1 MKVLCIDTRNPKHP
15 HLLKP
20 EHYIHEGHTYTVC
33 GSYFDKRDSHEYY
46 YLVERQM
53 KPLTSYRAS
62 RFVPLSDIDEAI
74 ILREGMVVSD
84 SNSRKISVPVKAVVL

>member
-20 EHYIHEGHTYTVC
+20 EHYIYQGETYNVC
-33 GSYFDKRDSHEYY
+33 GHYFDKSDNYEYY

-53 KPLTSYRAS
+53 KPLASYRAY
-62 RFVPLSDIDEAI
+62 RFVPLSEIDETAV
-74 ILREGMVVSD
+74 LEE
-84 SNSRKISVPVKAVVL
+84 AVVPSSTIQVSFTIKTPAL